1 MLLSICIILIFET
14 GIFSQTNNDSK
25 TKESQDTSPKKALTS
40 SSEKKQGPTIT
51 FESKVQD
58 LGEIGLGTRKSC
70 EFKFTNTGDNVLKI
84 TKVSK
89 TCGCT
94 TSKLAKKEYA
104 PGESGTLKITYNAS
118 TRPASIKKNIYVSS
132 NDKKN
137 PKVTLSIKGKIVAKV
152 EHIPE
157 RIELL
162 PRKKNAGCPE
172 ITLKSKDDK
181 SFSVMNFKSTSN
193 VLKAKTDPS
202 KKEKQ
207 YVIQPEVDLEKI
219 KKAKNGR
226 ITIKLDH
233 PKCKTISIP
242 YKVIPE
248 FQTKPAG
255 LTLLKVQPEKP
266 ITRELWVLSNYN
278 EDFEIESVT
287 SQRGYAKV
295 TNQEKNGNRYKI
307 GLEITPPKPDGKKRM
322 FQDKVLIK
330 IKDGDKLEVT
340 CYGVYP
346 KKK

>member
-1 MLLSICIILIFET
+1 MGFKHTSLILSTICFLLIFET
-14 GIFSQTNNDSK
+14 AIFSQTNNDSK
-25 TKESQDTSPKKALTS
+25 TKQSQETSPTQTLTS
-40 SSEKKQGPTIT
+40 NGEKKSGPTIT

-58 LGEIGLGTRKSC
+58 LGEMGPGTKASC
-70 EFKFTNTGDNVLKI
+70 EFKFTNTGDDVLKI
-84 TKVSK
+84 KKVSK

-118 TRPASIKKNIYVSS
+118 THPASIKKNIYVES

-137 PKVTLSIKGKIVAKV
+137 PKVTLSIKAKIVAKV
-152 EHIPE
+152 EHVPD
-157 RIELL
+157 RIQLL
-162 PRKKNAGCPE
+162 PRKENAGCPE

-181 SFSVMNFKSTSN
+181 LFSIMNFKSTSN

-202 KKEKQ
+202 KKEKR
-207 YVIQPEVDLEKI
+207 YVIQPEVDLEKV

-226 ITIKLDH
+226 ITIQLDH

-295 TNQEKNGNRYKI
+295 TNQEK
-307 GLEITPPKPDGKKRM
+307 
-322 FQDKVLIK
+322 V
-330 IKDGDKLEVT
+330 
-340 CYGVYP
+340 
-346 KKK
+346 